1 MSATNTIEGK
11 GAFWYW
17 ILVSVM
23 AFVII
28 CGNSL
33 VIFLI
38 VTRARLHV
46 TPNWFVLSL
55 SIADLSVG
63 LIVAPSYIAYTFWI
77 DANFGVLV
85 MFYNLLFY
93 ASVGNLCV
101 MTFDRYVA
109 ITRPLRYPSV
119 MTTSMALRLIALAW
133 VLPMMITLM
142 PLCWKDLKWSSPAAQ
157 DASNS
162 TFDGA
167 ERANQIYLGIVLVL
181 FEILP
186 CIVIL
191 LTFTRLYFVVRNQ
204 SRRIKALEI
213 AIRFNLDIRTQRKRK
228 IERSTVNAFFAVII
242 MFEICWVL
250 SAYRAFCSYYN
261 VCTISLLFVQTSR
274 LFLFFNSVVNFF
286 VFALLKSDIR
296 DEIKQLIR
304 FWSKVSVGT
313 VTIQKEKQRTLL
325 PKKPS
330 VFIMRQRAK
339 KKLSS
344 LLHEMF

>member
-1 MSATNTIEGK
+1 M
-11 GAFWYW
+11 
-17 ILVSVM
+17 
-23 AFVII
+23 
-28 CGNSL
+28 
-33 VIFLI
+33 
-38 VTRARLHV
+38 
-46 TPNWFVLSL
+46 
-55 SIADLSVG
+55 
-63 LIVAPSYIAYTFWI
+63 
-77 DANFGVLV
+77 
-85 MFYNLLFY
+85 
-93 ASVGNLCV
+93 
-101 MTFDRYVA
+101 
-109 ITRPLRYPSV
+109 
-119 MTTSMALRLIALAW
+119 
-133 VLPMMITLM
+133 
-142 PLCWKDLKWSSPAAQ
+142 
-157 DASNS
+157 
-162 TFDGA
+162 
-167 ERANQIYLGIVLVL
+167 
-181 FEILP
+181 
-186 CIVIL
+186 L

-286 VFALLKSDIR
+286 VYALLKSDIR

-330 VFIMRQRAK
+330 VLIMRQRAK

>member
-1 MSATNTIEGK
+1 
-11 GAFWYW
+11 
-17 ILVSVM
+17 
-23 AFVII
+23 
-28 CGNSL
+28 
-33 VIFLI
+33 
-38 VTRARLHV
+38 
-46 TPNWFVLSL
+46 
-55 SIADLSVG
+55 
-63 LIVAPSYIAYTFWI
+63 
-77 DANFGVLV
+77 
-85 MFYNLLFY
+85 
-93 ASVGNLCV
+93 
-101 MTFDRYVA
+101 
-109 ITRPLRYPSV
+109 

-286 VFALLKSDIR
+286 VYALLKSDIR

-325 PKKPS
+325 SKKPNQTSTKPSCAS
-330 VFIMRQRAK
+330 VRKRSYLASCTKCFNYRKIIRRRRLIAPTYAQ
-339 KKLSS
+339 KKLGGAWSNK
-344 LLHEMF
+344 LIQVHY